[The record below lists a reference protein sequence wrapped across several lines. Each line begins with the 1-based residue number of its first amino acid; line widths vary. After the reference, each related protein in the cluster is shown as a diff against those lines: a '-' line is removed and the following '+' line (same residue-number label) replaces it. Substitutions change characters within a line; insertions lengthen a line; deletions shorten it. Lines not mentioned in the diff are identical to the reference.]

1 MGNSLPLLA
10 GRGRL
15 ALGALAWIVCIGCF
29 LGGFAVETDV
39 ARQLVEPL
47 QIGLFTASFIAC
59 PALWKMPPLSDML
72 DGKQRAMA
80 CIALLLSLPLVLMPA
95 V

>member
-1 MGNSLPLLA
+1 MA
-10 GRGRL
+10 
-15 ALGALAWIVCIGCF
+15 ALAWIVCIGCF
-29 LGGFAVETDV
+29 LGGFAVETDLPRDLV
-39 ARQLVEPL
+39 APFQT
-47 QIGLFTASFIAC
+47 GLFAASFIAC

-80 CIALLLSLPLVLMPA
+80 CVALLLSVPLVLMPA